1 MQRQAH
7 EDRPGNSEDSQ
18 RIAGT
23 TRPGKVEVRPAFAC
37 PIANKGSKQTPFE
50 VRTPKNIKKNFF
62 ALERPSEPM
71 RNFIFALKRP
81 SGQRK
86 ILFSRWNDPPN
97 QRKILFSHWNDPP
110 NQRKILFS
118 HWNDPQDQWEI
129 LFSRWNDPQD
139 QWKNLFSRWNDPQ
152 ANEKIYFRVD
162 CKPENIKFRGLLLW
176 NVARAAC
183 REQDK
188 CAWAQGLPPQ

>member
-18 RIAGT
+18 RIAST
-23 TRPGKVEVRPAFAC
+23 TRPGKVEARPAFAC
-37 PIANKGSKQTPFE
+37 PVAKKGSKQTPFE

-97 QRKILFSHWNDPP
+97 QRKILFSHWNDP
-110 NQRKILFS
+110 
-118 HWNDPQDQWEI
+118 QD
-129 LFSRWNDPQD
+129 
-139 QWKNLFSRWNDPQ
+139 
-152 ANEKIYFRVD
+152 NEKIYFRVGTTLRPM
-162 CKPENIKFRGLLLW
+162 KKFIFALIVSPRTS
-176 NVARAAC
+176 NFVVSC
-183 REQDK
+183 CEM
-188 CAWAQGLPPQ
+188 

>member
-71 RNFIFALKRP
+71 RNFIFALERPSEPMRNFIFALERPSEPTRNFIFALERP
-81 SGQRK
+81 SGPTRNFIFALERPSGPMK
-86 ILFSRWNDPPN
+86 
-97 QRKILFSHWNDPP
+97 
-110 NQRKILFS
+110 
-118 HWNDPQDQWEI
+118 
-129 LFSRWNDPQD
+129 
-139 QWKNLFSRWNDPQ
+139 
-152 ANEKIYFRVD
+152 
-162 CKPENIKFRGLLLW
+162 KFIFALIVSPRTS
-176 NVARAAC
+176 NFVVSYC
-183 REQDK
+183 EM
-188 CAWAQGLPPQ
+188 

>member
-62 ALERPSEPM
+62 ALERPSE
-71 RNFIFALKRP
+71 
-81 SGQRK
+81 QRK

-97 QRKILFSHWNDPP
+97 QRKILFSHWNDP
-110 NQRKILFS
+110 
-118 HWNDPQDQWEI
+118 QD
-129 LFSRWNDPQD
+129 
-139 QWKNLFSRWNDPQ
+139 
-152 ANEKIYFRVD
+152 NEKIYFRVGTTLRTN
-162 CKPENIKFRGLLLW
+162 EKFYFRVGTTLRPMRNFIFALE
-176 NVARAAC
+176 RPSG
-183 REQDK
+183 Q
-188 CAWAQGLPPQ
+188 

>member
-37 PIANKGSKQTPFE
+37 PVANKGSKQTPFE

-62 ALERPSEPM
+62 ALERPSEPT

-86 ILFSRWNDPPN
+86 ILFS
-97 QRKILFSHWNDPP
+97 
-110 NQRKILFS
+110 
-118 HWNDPQDQWEI
+118 HWNDPQD
-129 LFSRWNDPQD
+129 
-139 QWKNLFSRWNDPQ
+139 
-152 ANEKIYFRVD
+152 NEKIYFRVGTTLRTN
-162 CKPENIKFRGLLLW
+162 EKFYFRVGTTLRTNEKIYFRVGTTLRPMKKFIFALIVSPRTS
-176 NVARAAC
+176 NFVVSC
-183 REQDK
+183 CEM
-188 CAWAQGLPPQ
+188 

>member
-23 TRPGKVEVRPAFAC
+23 ARPGKVEVRPAFAC
-37 PIANKGSKQTPFE
+37 PVANKGSKQTPFE

-62 ALERPSEPM
+62 ALERPSEPTRNFIFALKRPSGPM

-97 QRKILFSHWNDPP
+97 QRKILFS
-110 NQRKILFS
+110 
-118 HWNDPQDQWEI
+118 
-129 LFSRWNDPQD
+129 
-139 QWKNLFSRWNDPQ
+139 RWNDPQ
-152 ANEKIYFRVD
+152 ANEKFYFRVD
-162 CKPENIKFRGLLLW
+162 FKPENITFQGLLL
-176 NVARAAC
+176 
-183 REQDK
+183 
-188 CAWAQGLPPQ
+188 